1 MIHVIEKPQETTIQ
15 LTPNRSASWGETRTA
30 ILYLSAFMMLIGVG
44 WLIAGVWMILPFVFL
59 DILVFS
65 YFFYRVCE
73 ETYRRQVIVIE
84 SKTVCFRSG
93 IHHLGSIK
101 RFQRPCYLVIHK
113 RKSASHLPGY
123 SLADDADI
131 QRIGSFLNEKDLEDL
146 RDALGRVGL
155 LEINQEWWKPK
166 MTVNRLDY

>member
-15 LTPNRSASWGETRTA
+15 LTPNRSASWGETRAA

-44 WLIAGVWMILPFVFL
+44 WLIAGVWMIMPFVCL

-123 SLADDADI
+123 SLADDAVI

-146 RDALGRVGL
+146 REALGRFGL

-166 MTVNRLDY
+166 TTVNRLDY